1 MKKVLAVLALIV
13 IAGTAQAAE
22 CYSELEAEAEQ
33 GIRIHSELMVIGLN
47 CQHMAKRYDIDL
59 YGTYRKITSEHADLF
74 AMYEEALMKFYSG
87 RGEAAERKINAL
99 RTGFANKI
107 SNDAASMRPDIFCGM
122 YAKRLDKVSDMEEQN
137 IREWA
142 STFYDSH
149 PVSYPICKS

>member
-1 MKKVLAVLALIV
+1 MKKFLVMVIVLLF
-13 IAGTAQAAE
+13 AGSAQAAE

-47 CQHMAKRYDIDL
+47 CQHMAKRYDVDL

-74 AMYEEALMKFYSG
+74 SMYEDTLMKFYST
-87 RGEAAERKINAL
+87 RGEPAERKINAL

-107 SNDAASMRPDIFCGM
+107 SHDAAAMRPDIFCGM
-122 YAKRLDKVSDMEEQN
+122 YAKRLDKVSEMEATK

-149 PVSYPICKS
+149 PVSYPLCEG